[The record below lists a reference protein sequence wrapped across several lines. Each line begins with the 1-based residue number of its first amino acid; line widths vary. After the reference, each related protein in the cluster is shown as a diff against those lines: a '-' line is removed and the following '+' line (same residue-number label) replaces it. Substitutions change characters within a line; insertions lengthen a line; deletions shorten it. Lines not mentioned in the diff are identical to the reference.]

1 MLLYALGR
9 NALGQNAQ
17 GGTAVTKWAWAKLSV
32 AVTFAVLLLIAIL
45 QNMTDATIGFLFW
58 QLHLPLA
65 LLAIIV
71 FLIGAVCGLALVV
84 YVNMPKKPSL
94 PEEPEA
100 PEEKPDHK
108 GAEAAGEDSEK

>member
-1 MLLYALGR
+1 MGV
-9 NALGQNAQ
+9 GEAQ
-17 GGTAVTKWAWAKLSV
+17 CGGDVRRAAAHRHP
-32 AVTFAVLLLIAIL
+32 AEH
-45 QNMTDATIGFLFW
+45 DRRHDGFLFW

-84 YVNMPKKPSL
+84 YVNLPKKPRQPEL

-100 PEEKPDHK
+100 PEEKPDDK